1 MSTDNLLRKLLH
13 SDEPLVR
20 FKAITTLYSGSNNII
35 LQQELRNLATRS
47 PLVTALL
54 FECDKSG
61 VPPFKPYTKWYGSHW
76 ILAVL
81 ADMCC
86 PPGDQRLRPLQDQS
100 LRWLFP
106 DDPPRALI
114 VNGRVRRCASIDGN
128 ALYYSLKLG
137 LGAELNT
144 RLEERL
150 LDWQWPDGG
159 WNCDRRPEASNSSF
173 MESLIP
179 MRALALYS
187 RESGDETAAAATERA
202 AEIFLKRRLFRS
214 ECSGNVIS
222 GNFLQLHYPCYW
234 HYDILFALKVLAE
247 AGYTD
252 DRRTSEALDILE
264 ARQLPG
270 GGWPADRKYYRV
282 SDAKVSGRSLV
293 NWGGTGKKK
302 MNEFVT
308 VDALYVLASFGRLSL
323 PSLESLLRPPAQQ

>member
-179 MRALALYS
+179 MRALALYV
-187 RESGDETAAAATERA
+187 RESGDESARVGRFLAISSTCTAVAM
-202 AEIFLKRRLFRS
+202 
-214 ECSGNVIS
+214 VITA
-222 GNFLQLHYPCYW
+222 QRH
-234 HYDILFALKVLAE
+234 DV
-247 AGYTD
+247 
-252 DRRTSEALDILE
+252 DRHGA
-264 ARQLPG
+264 
-270 GGWPADRKYYRV
+270 Y
-282 SDAKVSGRSLV
+282 
-293 NWGGTGKKK
+293 
-302 MNEFVT
+302 
-308 VDALYVLASFGRLSL
+308 
-323 PSLESLLRPPAQQ
+323 RPPFPTGGIMLLSFPTST